1 MLGAKFIGA
10 LSMSDTVKQVV
21 YSEFGD
27 PSQVLRVEDVARVAL
42 SEGQAR
48 ADVLRAPINP
58 SDLIQIAGNYGVRP
72 PLPAIAGNE
81 GIGRITEV
89 SGEAR
94 GLQVG
99 QLVLLP
105 AGAGTW
111 RSEVVASAGAFVAM
125 PEGDVDQLSMM
136 MVNPATAQ
144 LLLTDFVDLSEGDWI
159 IQSAANSAVGTYV
172 VQLAKAMGVKTV
184 SVVRRES
191 AVQGLLDHGG
201 DVVLVDGPDLVKRV
215 IQATNRAKIKLALDA
230 VAGETFGRL
239 GECLQIGGTL
249 VNYGAMSN
257 EPASMQAG
265 AMIFRDVRIRGFW
278 LVNWFERASKEERMG
293 VYAALTKAVAT
304 GALHAPID
312 RVFALE
318 DISEAARYTWA
329 GERTGKV
336 LLAPNGI

>member
-1 MLGAKFIGA
+1 
-10 LSMSDTVKQVV
+10 MSNTVKQVV

-27 PSQVLRVEDVARVAL
+27 PSQVLRVEDVARVDL
-42 SEGQAR
+42 DEGQAR

-58 SDLIQIAGNYGVRP
+58 SDVIQVAGNYGVRP

-81 GIGRITEV
+81 GIGRIAEI
-89 SGEAR
+89 SGDAR

-111 RSEVVASAGAFVAM
+111 RSEVVASAGAFVPM

-144 LLLTDFVDLSEGDWI
+144 LLLTEFVELSEGDWI
-159 IQSAANSAVGTYV
+159 IQSAANSAVGTYI
-172 VQLAKAMGVKTV
+172 VQLAKTMGVKTV
-184 SVVRRES
+184 SIVRRES
-191 AVQGLLDHGG
+191 AVQGLLDQGG
-201 DVVLVDGPDLVKRV
+201 DVVLVDCPDLVKRV
-215 IQATNRAKIKLALDA
+215 IQATNQSKIKLALDA

-239 GECLQIGGTL
+239 GECLEVGGTL

-257 EPASMQAG
+257 EHASMQAG
-265 AMIFRDVRIRGFW
+265 AMIFRDIRVRGFW
-278 LVNWFERASKEERMG
+278 LVNWFERASKEERMA

-312 RVFALE
+312 RIFTLE
-318 DISEAARYTWA
+318 EVSEAARYTMT